1 VILVDTSIWIDHLRS
16 GNRRLR
22 GLLDQG
28 DVLCHPLIVGE
39 VACGSLRHREE
50 VLALLDQLPKAVV
63 AEHAEVLEFLNL
75 RRLYGKGIGWIDLH
89 LLASVHLSNAL
100 LWTADSRVEK
110 VAAELGCAARDNQ
123 V

>member
-22 GLLDQG
+22 VRLDQG
-28 DVLCHPLIVGE
+28 DVLCHPLVLGE

-50 VLALLDQLPKAVV
+50 VLALLGQLPKAVV
-63 AEHAEVLEFLNL
+63 AEHSEVLEFLNL

-89 LLASVHLSNAL
+89 LLASVQLSRAS
-100 LWTADSRVEK
+100 LWTADSRLEK
-110 VAAELGCAARDNQ
+110 VAAELGCAARE
-123 V
+123 

>member
-1 VILVDTSIWIDHLRS
+1 VILVDTSIWIDHLRG

-22 GLLDQG
+22 VLLDQG
-28 DVLCHPLIVGE
+28 DVLCHPLVIGE

-50 VLALLDQLPKAVV
+50 VLALLDQLPKPVV

-89 LLASVHLSNAL
+89 LLASAQLSSVL
-100 LWTADSRVEK
+100 LWTADSRLGK
-110 VAAELGCAARDNQ
+110 VASELGCAVRE
-123 V
+123 